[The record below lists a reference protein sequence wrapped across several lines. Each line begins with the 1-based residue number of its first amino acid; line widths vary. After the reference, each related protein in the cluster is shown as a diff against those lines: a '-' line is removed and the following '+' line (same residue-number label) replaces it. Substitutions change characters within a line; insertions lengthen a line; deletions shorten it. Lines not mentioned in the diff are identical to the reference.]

1 MKKLFNN
8 SKVLNGIIAMI
19 MLLFFQ
25 STLIAQEKDVEV
37 DLNVNKGVTTTTW
50 YEEPWMWVVGGAV
63 FLIIII
69 ALVRG
74 KK

>member
-8 SKVLNGIIAMI
+8 SKVLNGIIATI
-19 MLLFFQ
+19 MLVFFQ